1 MVNLANIV
9 LNCSSSSS
17 MLFLCSF
24 SKEYYTEAWVLVVEK
39 KDKRENARCM
49 LKGKS
54 MIVLFK
60 ESRSPWQP

>member
-1 MVNLANIV
+1 
-9 LNCSSSSS
+9 

-24 SKEYYTEAWVLVVEK
+24 SKEYYTEARVLVVEK

>member
-1 MVNLANIV
+1 MYKRNL
-9 LNCSSSSS
+9 CSSSSS
-17 MLFLCSF
+17 NSMLFLRSF

-39 KDKRENARCM
+39 KDKRENARRM
-49 LKGKS
+49 LKVKS